1 MKNNYIIENTFSDR
15 AIQNLKRH
23 LFIVNLQ
30 CFEINHL
37 DTMLTNI

>member
-1 MKNNYIIENTFSDR
+1 MKNNYIENTFTDR

-23 LFIVNLQ
+23 LFIVNLE
-30 CFEINHL
+30 CFEINHS